1 VSCPVSARGRG
12 RSEKTRKE
20 DLEEGAVEELLFGWF
35 EGKTEKEEDRD
46 KISVLPNLPS
56 PFYLFNPIIFLSR

>member
-56 PFYLFNPIIFLSR
+56 PFYLFNAIIFLSR